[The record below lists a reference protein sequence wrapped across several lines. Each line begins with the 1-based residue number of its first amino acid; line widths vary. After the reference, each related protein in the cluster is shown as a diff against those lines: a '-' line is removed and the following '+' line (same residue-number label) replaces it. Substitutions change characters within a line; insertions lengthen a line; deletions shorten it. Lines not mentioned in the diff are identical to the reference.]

1 MGGNVARFCGSY
13 GFSLPETPMSN
24 RTLWIIIGVIVIV
37 VMLFGGLLPLPGQ
50 KDNVTPHT
58 EPSPPAQS
66 PR

>member
-1 MGGNVARFCGSY
+1 
-13 GFSLPETPMSN
+13 MSN
-24 RTLWIIIGVIVIV
+24 RTLWIIIGVIV

-50 KDNVTPHT
+50 KDNVTPYT